1 MSWIPGRDPDCG
13 PCSGWKVERMGSR
26 APPRRKTR
34 IPFRDR
40 NRCEKVE
47 GAMLLAWLSHTSL
60 ATRPREQKAVL
71 ALKDLT
77 GIKAP
82 HRYRERE
89 SNKRQPCAQ
98 AEGHWENSETYGPL
112 REGHSINFLST
123 QGLCPAIAHLAR
135 LDCGVPAGKAATPAG
150 ALAAPG
156 KG

>member
-1 MSWIPGRDPDCG
+1 
-13 PCSGWKVERMGSR
+13 
-26 APPRRKTR
+26 
-34 IPFRDR
+34 
-40 NRCEKVE
+40 
-47 GAMLLAWLSHTSL
+47 MLLAWLSHTSL

-112 REGHSINFLST
+112 REGHSVN
-123 QGLCPAIAHLAR
+123 QGFCPAIAHLAR
-135 LDCGVPAGKAATPAG
+135 PDCGVPAGKAATPAG